1 MPPGTLSRTH
11 LLAVAHLGNRL
22 EIVSTL
28 QAIDPNG
35 TWGDSESRA
44 EGLEP
49 LTRDEASTA
58 LVSLISELP
67 E

>member
-1 MPPGTLSRTH
+1 MNPGTLSRTH

-35 TWGDSESRA
+35 TWGDSESKA
-44 EGLEP
+44 EGMEP
-49 LTRDEASTA
+49 LSRDEASA
-58 LVSLISELP
+58 SLLSLISELP

>member
-1 MPPGTLSRTH
+1 M
-11 LLAVAHLGNRL
+11 AVAHLGNRL

-44 EGLEP
+44 EGMEP
-49 LTRDEASTA
+49 LSRDEASA
-58 LVSLISELP
+58 SLLSLISELS